1 MSIQEIGRAIN
12 WSGDDAIEI
21 AKSVFVSQGIDSL
34 LAMQTEPFLSDEE
47 LRSYADLLAAEE
59 VIDLLMLCGA
69 RQATIA

>member
-21 AKSVFVSQGIDSL
+21 AKTVFVSQGMNGL
-34 LAMQTEPFLSDEE
+34 LAMQTEPFLSEE
-47 LRSYADLLAAEE
+47 KLRSYADLLAAEE
-59 VIDLLMLCGA
+59 VIDLLMLCGS